1 MRRFILR
8 QFILLILFIPRI
20 LFAQEVEKYQTPT
33 KEIVDL
39 VDAPTTPTPFLN
51 STNDWMLLLE
61 YPPLLRMEDLSQPEL
76 KLAGLRFNPQTY
88 DQTRP
93 NYYVKIS
100 LTKVASGNTPKKI
113 ELPAGARV
121 RNPSW
126 SPDGKR
132 FAFTISGASGVELW
146 TGDTS
151 SSAAKRL
158 GSFYLNQVYPSSP
171 FHWLSDSKHIIAR
184 IVNDTSS
191 TADKTSHP
199 TSGPVIQ
206 QTGAS
211 KAPVR
216 TFQDLLKTPEDANV
230 FEHHITSS
238 IVRIDLD
245 GSTVVLAKGT
255 IERAEPSP
263 DGNYLLVETIH
274 RPFSYLVPE
283 YRFPRRVEILDS
295 KGKLIKQIADLP
307 LADAVPVDFDAVP
320 TGPRDFAWR
329 PNQPATLYWIEAQDQ
344 GDPKI
349 EASIRDRI
357 YMLAAPFNEKQ
368 AEVASTALRFERI
381 DWSDTDLA
389 LITESWWKTRKTRTW
404 KITPSNPSQKPQIV
418 FDRSS
423 EDRYSDPGYPVFKYT
438 TWGTMVMRRGKN
450 GNTIFLSG
458 DGASPEGDRPFLD
471 ELDLPTAKSNRLWRS
486 EAPYY
491 EYIYEVMDDSGEQI
505 FTSRESV
512 SEPTNYFL
520 RDLKQNKLE
529 PLTNFPHPTPQLTN
543 AKKELIRYKRADGVD
558 LTGTLYLPPGY
569 DPKKDGMLPVL
580 MWAYPQEF
588 KSADAA
594 GQVTDS
600 PYRFIRVT
608 GSSPLFWLVRGYAIL
623 DDPSMPIIGEGKN
636 EPNDTYVEQLVSSA
650 QAAVDELVKR
660 GVGDRNRMA
669 IGGHSYG
676 AFMTA
681 NLLAHSD
688 LFRAGIA
695 RSGAYN
701 RTLTPFSFQAE
712 ERTFWE
718 ATDTYI
724 KMSPFTYANKINEPI
739 LLIHGIDDN
748 NTGTFPIQ
756 SERLYQ
762 ALKGLGG
769 SARLVMLPYES
780 HGYRARESVLHV
792 LYEMDRWLDM
802 YVKNYKEQK

>member
-1 MRRFILR
+1 MLKRFIFLV
-8 QFILLILFIPRI
+8 LFLPTI
-20 LFAQEVEKYQTPT
+20 LFAQEVEKYQTPP

-39 VDAPTTPTPFLN
+39 VDAPTTPSVFLN
-51 STNDWMLLLE
+51 SSNDWMLLLE
-61 YPPLLRMEDLSQPEL
+61 SPPLLRMEDLSQPEL
-76 KLAGLRFNPQTY
+76 KLAGLRFNPQTN

-93 NYYVKIS
+93 GYYINIA
-100 LTKVASGNTPKKI
+100 LMKVGPGNEPKKI
-113 ELPAGARV
+113 QLPADAKV

-126 SPDGKR
+126 AADGKR
-132 FAFTISGASGVELW
+132 FAFTISGSNGVELW
-146 TGDTS
+146 TGDVE
-151 SSAAKRL
+151 SASVKRV
-158 GSFYLNQVYPSSP
+158 GTFYLNQVYRSSP
-171 FHWLSDSKHIIAR
+171 FQWVSDSQHIIAR
-184 IVNDTSS
+184 VVVKTPSS
-191 TADKTSHP
+191 KEETLRTP
-199 TSGPVIQ
+199 SGPVIQ
-206 QTGAS
+206 ETAER
-211 KAPVR
+211 KAPAV
-216 TFQDLLKTPEDANV
+216 TFQDLLKTPQDADV
-230 FEHHITSS
+230 FEQHITSS
-238 IVRIDLD
+238 IVRIDPD
-245 GSTVVLAKGT
+245 GTITELVKGT

-274 RPFSYLVPE
+274 RPFSYLLPE
-283 YRFPRRVEILDS
+283 FRFPRKVEILDN
-295 KGKLIKQIADLP
+295 KGKPVKQIADLP
-307 LADAVPVDFDAVP
+307 LQDTVPVDFDAVP
-320 TGPRDFAWR
+320 AGPREFEWR
-329 PNQPATLYWIEAQDQ
+329 PDQPATLYWVEAQDQ

-349 EASIRDRI
+349 EAAIRDLV
-357 YMLAAPFNEKQ
+357 YSQSAPFTEKPI
-368 AEVASTALRFERI
+368 EIASTTLRFERI
-381 DWSDTDLA
+381 DWSDKDIA
-389 LITESWWKTRKTRTW
+389 LITESWWKNRKTKTW
-404 KITPSNPSQKPQIV
+404 RFSPSNPSQKPQLV

-423 EDRYSDPGYPVFKYT
+423 EDRYSDPGYPVFKT
-438 TWGTMVMRRGKN
+438 TTLGTSVIRLAKDGK
-450 GNTIFLSG
+450 TIFLSG

-471 ELDLPTAKSNRLWRS
+471 ELDLTTGKTNRLWRS
-486 EAPYY
+486 EAPNY
-491 EYIYEVMDDSGEQI
+491 EFVYEVMDDDGQHI
-505 FTSRESV
+505 LTSRESV

-520 RDLKQNKLE
+520 RDLKRNKLE
-529 PLTNFPHPTPQLTN
+529 QLTNFPHPSPQLAK

-569 DPKKDGMLPVL
+569 DQQKDGPLPVL

-594 GQVTDS
+594 SQVTDS

-608 GSSPLFWLVRGYAIL
+608 GGSPLFWLVRGYAIL
-623 DDPSMPIIGEGKN
+623 DDPSMPIIGEGEN
-636 EPNDTYVEQLVSSA
+636 EPNDTYVEQLVASA

-712 ERTFWE
+712 KRTFWE

-724 KMSPFTYANKINEPI
+724 KMSPFTYADKINEPI
-739 LLIHGIDDN
+739 LLIHGMDDN

-769 SARLVMLPYES
+769 TARLVMLPYEAHS
-780 HGYRARESVLHV
+780 YRARESVLHV
-792 LYEMDRWLDM
+792 LFEMDRWLDL
-802 YVKNYKEQK
+802 YVKNYKEKK

>member
-1 MRRFILR
+1 MLKRFIFLV
-8 QFILLILFIPRI
+8 LFLPTI
-20 LFAQEVEKYQTPT
+20 LFAQEVEKYQTPP

-39 VDAPTTPTPFLN
+39 VDAPTTPSVFLN
-51 STNDWMLLLE
+51 SSNDWMLLLE
-61 YPPLLRMEDLSQPEL
+61 SPPLLRMEDLSQPEL
-76 KLAGLRFNPQTY
+76 KLAGLRFNPQTN

-93 NYYVKIS
+93 GYYTNIA
-100 LTKVASGNTPKKI
+100 LMKVGPGNEPKKI
-113 ELPAGARV
+113 QLPEGAKV

-126 SPDGKR
+126 AADGKR
-132 FAFTISGASGVELW
+132 FAFTISGSNGVELW
-146 TGDTS
+146 TGDVE
-151 SSAAKRL
+151 SASVKRV
-158 GSFYLNQVYPSSP
+158 GTFYLNQVYRSSP
-171 FHWLSDSKHIIAR
+171 YQWVSDSQHIIAR
-184 IVNDTSS
+184 VGVKTPSSKEETSR
-191 TADKTSHP
+191 TP
-199 TSGPVIQ
+199 SGPVIQ
-206 QTGAS
+206 ETAER
-211 KAPVR
+211 KAPAV
-216 TFQDLLKTPEDANV
+216 TFQDLLKTPQDADV
-230 FEHHITSS
+230 FEQHITSS
-238 IVRIDLD
+238 IVRIDPD
-245 GSTVVLAKGT
+245 GTITELVKGT

-274 RPFSYLVPE
+274 RPFSYLLPE
-283 YRFPRRVEILDS
+283 FRFPRKVEILDN
-295 KGKLIKQIADLP
+295 KGKLVKQIADLP
-307 LADAVPVDFDAVP
+307 LQDTVPVDFDAVP
-320 TGPRDFAWR
+320 AGPREFEWR
-329 PNQPATLYWIEAQDQ
+329 PDQPATLYWVDAQDK

-349 EASIRDRI
+349 EAAIRDLV
-357 YMLAAPFNEKQ
+357 YSQSAPFTEKPI
-368 AEVASTALRFERI
+368 EIASTALRFERI
-381 DWSDTDLA
+381 DWSDKDIA
-389 LITESWWKTRKTRTW
+389 LITESWWKNRKTKTW
-404 KITPSNPSQKPQIV
+404 RFSPSNPSQKPQLV

-423 EDRYSDPGYPVFKYT
+423 EDRYSDPGYPVFKT
-438 TWGTMVMRRGKN
+438 TPSGTSVMRLAKDGKM
-450 GNTIFLSG
+450 IFLSG

-471 ELDLPTAKSNRLWRS
+471 ELDLTTGKTNRLWRS
-486 EAPYY
+486 EAPNY
-491 EYIYEVMDDSGEQI
+491 EFVYEVMDDDGQHI
-505 FTSRESV
+505 LTSRESV

-520 RDLKQNKLE
+520 RDLKRNKLE
-529 PLTNFPHPTPQLTN
+529 PLTNFPHPSPQLAK

-569 DPKKDGMLPVL
+569 DQQKDGPLPVL

-594 GQVTDS
+594 SQVTDS

-608 GSSPLFWLVRGYAIL
+608 GGSPLFWLVRGYAIL
-623 DDPSMPIIGEGKN
+623 DDPSMPIIGEGEN
-636 EPNDTYVEQLVSSA
+636 EPNDTYVEQLVASA

-712 ERTFWE
+712 KRTFWE

-724 KMSPFTYANKINEPI
+724 KMSPFTYADKINEPI
-739 LLIHGIDDN
+739 LLIHGMDDN

-769 SARLVMLPYES
+769 TARLVMLPYEAHS
-780 HGYRARESVLHV
+780 YRARESVLHV
-792 LYEMDRWLDM
+792 LYEMDRWLDL
-802 YVKNYKEQK
+802 YVKNYKEKK